1 MLLHRL
7 PVVGADAEPAA
18 SRGAFPLHE
27 RKHQEPAVTPT
38 WIGISAVLGAGFGFA
53 IFLAVH
59 ELRPASPALGP
70 ALARLQPPTD
80 VAAIPAGRSKAI
92 SDLAVRMQ
100 RIIPATDLRLLGR
113 SPEEFVTSLI
123 VAGLLGLAVPSVMVG
138 LLALTGRGVGTPI
151 PVVAVVG
158 FAALLILIVYRDV
171 RHKAVIAR
179 RECRRAVCTFID
191 LVALQRAAG
200 RGTEESLTRAA
211 SKGNGWVFA
220 RIRQT
225 LLRAELSVS
234 APWDGLKNLGTDLG
248 VPELGD
254 LGDIMQAAGVTG
266 AQVYRTL
273 RARATSLR
281 AQIRTDEL
289 ARAELRTSQLEI
301 PGALLLVVL
310 MLLALYPFAARLLVA
325 PAAN

>member
-1 MLLHRL
+1 M
-7 PVVGADAEPAA
+7 
-18 SRGAFPLHE
+18 
-27 RKHQEPAVTPT
+27 TPT
-38 WIGISAVLGAGFGFA
+38 WIGVTAVLGAGFGLA
-53 IFLAVH
+53 AFLAVH

-80 VAAIPAGRSKAI
+80 VVAARSGGSMAIGR
-92 SDLAVRMQ
+92 LADRMQ

-123 VAGLLGLAVPSVMVG
+123 VAGLLGLAVPSVVLG
-138 LLALTGRGVGTPI
+138 LLGLMGRDFGTGV
-151 PVVAVVG
+151 PVVAALG
-158 FAALLILIVYRDV
+158 FAALLIVIVYRDV
-171 RHKAVIAR
+171 GRKTVVAR
-179 RECRRAVCTFID
+179 RECRRAVCAFID

-200 RGTEESLTRAA
+200 RGTEESLSRAA
-211 SKGNGWVFA
+211 SKGSGWVFA

-234 APWDGLKNLGTDLG
+234 APWDGLKKLGTDLG

-310 MLLALYPFAARLLVA
+310 MLLALYPFAARLLAA
-325 PAAN
+325 PTVN

>member
-1 MLLHRL
+1 M
-7 PVVGADAEPAA
+7 
-18 SRGAFPLHE
+18 
-27 RKHQEPAVTPT
+27 TPT
-38 WIGISAVLGAGFGFA
+38 WISITAVLGAGFGLA
-53 IFLAVH
+53 VFLAVH

-70 ALARLQPPTD
+70 ALARLQPPTG
-80 VAAIPAGRSKAI
+80 AAAPQSARSKAI
-92 SDLAVRMQ
+92 NRLANQMQ

-113 SPEEFVTSLI
+113 TPEEFVTSLI
-123 VAGLLGLAVPSVMVG
+123 VAGLLGLAVPSILLGM
-138 LLALTGRGVGTPI
+138 LALTGRSFGTGV
-151 PVVAVVG
+151 PVGAAIG
-158 FAALLILIVYRDV
+158 FAALLVLIVYRDV
-171 RHKAVIAR
+171 GQKAVIAR
-179 RECRRAVCTFID
+179 RECRRAVCTYLD

-200 RGTEESLTRAA
+200 RGTEESLIRAA
-211 SKGNGWVFA
+211 SKGNGWVFS

-225 LLRAELSVS
+225 LLHAELSVS
-234 APWDGLKNLGTDLG
+234 APWDGLKQLGTDLG

-310 MLLALYPFAARLLVA
+310 MLLALYPFAARLLAA
-325 PAAN
+325 PAVN

>member
-1 MLLHRL
+1 M
-7 PVVGADAEPAA
+7 
-18 SRGAFPLHE
+18 
-27 RKHQEPAVTPT
+27 TPT
-38 WIGISAVLGAGFGFA
+38 WIGISAVLGAGFGLA
-53 IFLAVH
+53 LFLVAH

-70 ALARLQPPTD
+70 ALARLQPPPGADSLTGGSKT
-80 VAAIPAGRSKAI
+80 VGRLAAR
-92 SDLAVRMQ
+92 LH

-113 SPEEFVTSLI
+113 TPEEFVTSLLVTALI
-123 VAGLLGLAVPSVMVG
+123 GLLLPSVLLGLMA
-138 LLALTGRGVGTPI
+138 LAGRSYGIGI
-151 PVVAVVG
+151 PVVATVG
-158 FAALLILIVYRDV
+158 FAAFLLLIVYRDV
-171 RHKAVIAR
+171 GRKAVTAR
-179 RECRRAVCTFID
+179 RECRRAICTFID

-225 LLRAELSVS
+225 LLRAELEVT
-234 APWDGLKNLGTDLG
+234 APWDGLKQLGADLG

-266 AQVYRTL
+266 APVYRTL

-281 AQIRTDEL
+281 GQIRTDEL

-301 PGALLLVVL
+301 PGALLLIVL
-310 MLLALYPFAARLLVA
+310 MLAALYPFAARLLAA
-325 PAAN
+325 PGVN

>member
-1 MLLHRL
+1 M
-7 PVVGADAEPAA
+7 
-18 SRGAFPLHE
+18 
-27 RKHQEPAVTPT
+27 TPT
-38 WIGISAVLGAGFGFA
+38 WIGISAGLGAGFGLA
-53 IFLAVH
+53 VFLAVH
-59 ELRPASPALGP
+59 ELRPASPSLGP
-70 ALARLQPPTD
+70 ALARLQPPSGAGD
-80 VAAIPAGRSKAI
+80 AVPGRSVAI
-92 SDLAVRMQ
+92 GRLADRM
-100 RIIPATDLRLLGR
+100 RRVIPATDLRLLGR
-113 SPEEFVTSLI
+113 TSEEFVTSLI
-123 VAGLLGLAVPSVMVG
+123 VAGLIGLAVPSVLLG
-138 LLALTGRGVGTPI
+138 LLTLMGRSFGTGVPVG
-151 PVVAVVG
+151 AAVG
-158 FAALLILIVYRDV
+158 FAALLVLIVYRDV
-171 RHKAVIAR
+171 GHKAAFAR

-200 RGTEESLTRAA
+200 RGTEESLIRAA
-211 SKGNGWVFA
+211 SKGSGWVFA

-234 APWDGLKNLGTDLG
+234 APWDGLKQLGTDLG

-289 ARAELRTSQLEI
+289 AHAELRTSQLEI

-310 MLLALYPFAARLLVA
+310 MLLALYPFAARLLAA
-325 PAAN
+325 PAVN

>member
-1 MLLHRL
+1 M
-7 PVVGADAEPAA
+7 
-18 SRGAFPLHE
+18 
-27 RKHQEPAVTPT
+27 TPT
-38 WIGISAVLGAGFGFA
+38 WIGITAVLGAGFGLA
-53 IFLAVH
+53 VFLAVH

-70 ALARLQPPTD
+70 ALARLQPPTG
-80 VAAIPAGRSKAI
+80 VVTAQSGGSKAI
-92 SDLAVRMQ
+92 GRLTTRVQ

-123 VAGLLGLAVPSVMVG
+123 VAGLLGLAVPSVILG
-138 LLALTGRGVGTPI
+138 LLALMGRGFGTGV
-151 PVVAVVG
+151 PVVAALG
-158 FAALLILIVYRDV
+158 FAALLIVIVYRDV
-171 RHKAVIAR
+171 SHKAVIAR

-211 SKGNGWVFA
+211 SKGSGWVFA

-234 APWDGLKNLGTDLG
+234 APWDGLKQLGTDLG

-310 MLLALYPFAARLLVA
+310 MLLALYPFAARLLAA
-325 PAAN
+325 PTVN